1 MNKEELI
8 KYRDKLKEI
17 IISKTK
23 KNKKWIIL
31 TTISF
36 ILGILSICIPAM
48 IVGDNNGQSKPIA
61 FYIFFYL
68 GIIVL
73 IVGVLSFS
81 ICIYKFVKIK
91 QLTKYKDEISHELT
105 SLVMR
110 NKEESNRD
118 FSYLKKINI

>member
-48 IVGDNNGQSKPIA
+48 IVGDNNGQTKPIA
-61 FYIFFYL
+61 FYIFVYL
-68 GIIVL
+68 GIFIL
-73 IVGVLSFS
+73 LFGVLTLI
-81 ICIYKFVKIK
+81 ICLIKFLNIK
-91 QLTKYKDEISHELT
+91 KLKKYKDEISHELT
-105 SLVMR
+105 SLVMK
-110 NKEESNRD
+110 NKQESDKD
-118 FSYLKKINI
+118 FSYLGKINI